1 MTKLRIAV
9 LISGGGTTL
18 RNLLQWQAEGKLLAE
33 VCLVVSSSASAGGL
47 RFAEEANIPAIIAGH
62 SRQLEAFSATIFNA
76 CREAD
81 VDLVVMGG
89 FLKRVII
96 PEEFQHRVINIHP
109 SLIPAFCGEGFYGRR
124 VHQAVLDY
132 GAKLTGC
139 TVHFCDDEYDHGPIV
154 MQQAVPVA
162 DDDTAETLAARVFTA
177 ECELL
182 PTAVN
187 LFAENKLKID
197 GRIVKSSK

>member
-1 MTKLRIAV
+1 MSKLRIAV

-18 RNLLQWQAEGKLLAE
+18 QNLLRRQTEGRLLAE
-33 VCLVVSSSASAGGL
+33 VCLVISSSAKAGGL
-47 RFAEEANIPAIIAGH
+47 RFAEEANIPAIIAGK
-62 SRQLEAFSATIFNA
+62 SSELEAFSETIFNA
-76 CREAD
+76 CRETN

-89 FLKRVII
+89 FLKRVVI
-96 PEEFQHRVINIHP
+96 PKEFQHRVMNIHP

-154 MQQAVPVA
+154 TQQAVPVS
-162 DDDTAETLAARVFTA
+162 DDDTAETLAARVFAA

-182 PTAVN
+182 PAAIN
-187 LFAENKLKID
+187 LFAENKLSVD
-197 GRIVKSSK
+197 GRIVKQLR